1 MSSAMWWRRSDGRLV
16 RGLNNTRRAM
26 PYFMR
31 GRNAAAVAF
40 EQDLALRK
48 TDQFIRAWNQ
58 TNPML
63 RIDVF
68 HLAVWGLK
76 EAIERTPSVNRFVAG
91 GRLYQR
97 EGIWFSYAV
106 KQKLETGAPMV
117 AVKRRF
123 DLDESFADMVAGM
136 ARTQADYKSGRIGTT
151 DTELALL
158 LRFPGFVRRGIM
170 GALRLLDRLGMLPPS
185 FIRNDPMY
193 CSAFFAN
200 MASLGM
206 PPVYHHLYEYGTC
219 GIFGSVGRPVA
230 EPGSPTSGPDRRRTM
245 QIRWTFD
252 ERCDDG
258 LAAWYALRRVKQ
270 VVEDPESVGIPVEAV
285 PGGAVEQHDAGPR
298 VDDAALS

>member
-1 MSSAMWWRRSDGRLV
+1 MWWRRSDGRLV

-31 GRNAAAVAF
+31 GRNEAAVYF
-40 EQDLALRK
+40 EQELSLHK
-48 TDQFIRAWNQ
+48 TDSFLRSWNQ
-58 TNPML
+58 ANPML

-76 EAIERTPSVNRFVAG
+76 EAMDRTPSVNRFVAG

-97 EGIWFSYAV
+97 DEIWYSYAV

-123 DLDESFADMVAGM
+123 DLDGSFAEMVAGM
-136 ARTQADYKSGRIGTT
+136 ARTQADYKSGRINTT
-151 DTELALL
+151 DQELALL
-158 LRFPGFVRRGIM
+158 MKFPGFVRRLIM
-170 GALRLLDRLGMLPPS
+170 GALRFLDRLGMLPPS

-206 PPVYHHLYEYGTC
+206 PPVYHHLYEYGTA

-230 EPGSPTSGPDRRRTM
+230 APGSPTSGPDRRRTM
-245 QIRWTFD
+245 QVRWTFD

-258 LAAWYALRRVKQ
+258 LAAWYAIRRVKQ
-270 VVEDPESVGIPVEAV
+270 VVEDPESVGIVAEAV
-285 PGGAVEQHDAGPR
+285 PGGAVSEESSAAEM
-298 VDDAALS
+298 DDASLS